1 VSSTTGERVENDFY
15 PTPYNCVATLFEH
28 IEFRPTDLFLEPCRG
43 GGVISDIVPLPSN
56 QKYYAEI
63 EEGIDY
69 LKTDFNTKFDV
80 IITNPP
86 FSLTEEF
93 LNKSFSELKEDGTL
107 IYLQRINYLGSK
119 KRESFWNNIGFP
131 NKLPVIIPRPKFIK
145 GGSDSCEYG
154 WFIWDKGNRVKN
166 IPDGISRLNTKDFSN
181 D

>member
-1 VSSTTGERVENDFY
+1 M
-15 PTPYNCVATLFEH
+15 
-28 IEFRPTDLFLEPCRG
+28 
-43 GGVISDIVPLPSN
+43 
-56 QKYYAEI
+56 
-63 EEGIDY
+63 
-69 LKTDFNTKFDV
+69 
-80 IITNPP
+80 
-86 FSLTEEF
+86 TEEF

-107 IYLQRINYLGSK
+107 IYLQRINYLGST
-119 KRESFWNNIGFP
+119 KRESFWNNIGSP